1 MNNNNIDEKI
11 EQLVA
16 ESLKPLYNKIYNL
29 KVMLFLST
37 IINVIYFST
46 IILQLQW

>member
-1 MNNNNIDEKI
+1 MNNNIDEKI

-29 KVMLFLST
+29 KVMLFLSI
-37 IINVIYFST
+37 IINIICFST
-46 IILQLQW
+46 IILQLQ

>member
-1 MNNNNIDEKI
+1 MIINIDEKI

-16 ESLKPLYNKIYNL
+16 ESLKPLYNKIYIL

-37 IINVIYFST
+37 IINIICFSI
-46 IILQLQW
+46 IILQ

>member
-1 MNNNNIDEKI
+1 MNNNIDEKI

-37 IINVIYFST
+37 IINIICFSI
-46 IILQLQW
+46 IILQW

>member
-1 MNNNNIDEKI
+1 MIINIDEKI

-29 KVMLFLST
+29 VDIGNKLK
-37 IINVIYFST
+37 I
-46 IILQLQW
+46 

>member
-1 MNNNNIDEKI
+1 MIINIDEKI

-29 KVMLFLST
+29 RVRLFLST
-37 IINVIYFST
+37 IINIICFST
-46 IILQLQW
+46 IILQLQ